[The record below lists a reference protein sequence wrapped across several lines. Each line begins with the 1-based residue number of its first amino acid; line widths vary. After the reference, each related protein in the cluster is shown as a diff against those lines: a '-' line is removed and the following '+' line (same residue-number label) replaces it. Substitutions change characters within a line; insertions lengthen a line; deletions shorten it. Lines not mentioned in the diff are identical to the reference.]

1 MEGKARHGAR
11 DLINLIPVRLRGR
24 FLACSA
30 LPAFRTARLALS
42 GLLSWSHACC
52 VHRLNW
58 IGHAPERMA
67 SGADPRLF
75 RELAGFAVVGR
86 VGAVRALETTQ
97 RAESANRE

>member
-1 MEGKARHGAR
+1 M
-11 DLINLIPVRLRGR
+11 LRP
-24 FLACSA
+24 S
-30 LPAFRTARLALS
+30 
-42 GLLSWSHACC
+42 
-52 VHRLNW
+52 VNW

-97 RAESANRE
+97 RAESGNRE